1 MSRVFKPGLL
11 AAVLMMTWA
20 GTSGAQQPSTAA
32 PTPPAATSP
41 AVSVGK
47 LLAFPSP
54 DAAADALTAATRRG
68 DDKAI
73 EAMLGASWDAL
84 MPTRSARFQHDRAA
98 YLAAWDGQHRIIID
112 PTSNGTKAMVEV
124 GTSAWTLPIPIVKD
138 GNEWRF
144 DPVAGFNEMAEREL
158 GRNELGAIQT
168 LLAIGDAE
176 REYAEMD
183 PMKTGNPVYAR
194 RLLSSP
200 GKKDGLYWASAPG
213 QPQSPLGEQVAHSQ
227 PDGKSP
233 GDHYGY
239 NFRLLYGQGPAAAGG
254 ARDYIVDDR
263 MIGGF
268 GAIAWPARYGETGIM
283 TFIMGYDGIVYQQD
297 LGPQTA
303 QRATSIVTFN
313 PDGGWQKADL
323 TPP

>member
-1 MSRVFKPGLL
+1 MP
-11 AAVLMMTWA
+11 
-20 GTSGAQQPSTAA
+20 
-32 PTPPAATSP
+32 
-41 AVSVGK
+41 VGK
-47 LLAFPSP
+47 LEAFPSP
-54 DAAADALTAATRRG
+54 EVAADALTAATRRG

-73 EAMLGASWDAL
+73 EALLGAPWDVL
-84 MPTRSARFQHDRAA
+84 MPTMDGGFQRDRAA
-98 YLAAWDGQHRIIID
+98 YLAAWDRQHRILID
-112 PTSNGTKAMVEV
+112 PASNGTKAVVEV
-124 GTSAWTLPIPIVKD
+124 GTTAWTLPIPIVKD
-138 GNEWRF
+138 GIEWRF

-200 GKKDGLYWASAPG
+200 GRKDGLYWPSAPG
-213 QPQSPLGEQVAHSQ
+213 QPQSPLGEAVAYSQ
-227 PDGKSP
+227 PDGKFP
-233 GDHYGY
+233 GGYYGY

-254 ARDYIVDDR
+254 ARDYILNGR

-268 GAIAWPARYGETGIM
+268 GAVAWPARYGETGIM
-283 TFIMGYDGIVYQQD
+283 TFIMGHDGIVYQQD
-297 LGPQTA
+297 LGPETA
-303 QRATSIVTFN
+303 QRAAGIVTFN
-313 PDGGWQKADL
+313 PDKGWQKADL